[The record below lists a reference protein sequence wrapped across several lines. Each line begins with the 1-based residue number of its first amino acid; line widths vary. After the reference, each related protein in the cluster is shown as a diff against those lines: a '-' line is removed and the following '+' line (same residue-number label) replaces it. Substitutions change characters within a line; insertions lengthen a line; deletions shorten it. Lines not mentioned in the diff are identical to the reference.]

1 VGSGVLLVFPQN
13 PLVEI
18 IETNNTLLVE
28 TEKLGYEA
36 GAFVTLCFYICLQP
50 MLALFIN
57 FRRKMSSLCVSV
69 SGILQ
74 FVLKV
79 KNLFNM

>member
-18 IETNNTLLVE
+18 IETNNAILVE

-36 GAFVTLCFYICLQP
+36 GAFVTLCFYICLP
-50 MLALFIN
+50 PADVGFIH
-57 FRRKMSSLCVSV
+57 
-69 SGILQ
+69 
-74 FVLKV
+74 
-79 KNLFNM
+79 